1 MPSQRKLTASQQ
13 AVLEEHVDETFRNI
27 DRDYNKRTDPTSAI
41 PTVDIL
47 LSKRLSNLLDLILAI
62 PSIPPTAYLQ
72 VAYLLRFT
80 AAAREWIAG
89 YPLAWPTEYA
99 REIQAGRDLSKEEQA
114 QRTVSILLEFL
125 QALDRGWR
133 KVLGSE
139 ELVSGAVS
147 QIADQ
152 ASSQTTSVNRL
163 SLTITEKVRLRSSTL
178 SLRRTLIAWIERY
191 RKQHEAGS
199 QSNPSERL
207 MQMSRSR
214 QVSSTANDSDTDMF
228 AGCVDAAVDE
238 GVIQGGVS
246 ALIAEEGVADWEIA
260 IANSMSGTLQLIL

>member
-1 MPSQRKLTASQQ
+1 VRLLTLPA
-13 AVLEEHVDETFRNI
+13 
-27 DRDYNKRTDPTSAI
+27 YRTDPTSAI

-163 SLTITEKVRLRSSTL
+163 SLTITEK
-178 SLRRTLIAWIERY
+178 Y
-191 RKQHEAGS
+191 
-199 QSNPSERL
+199 
-207 MQMSRSR
+207 
-214 QVSSTANDSDTDMF
+214 VSS
-228 AGCVDAAVDE
+228 
-238 GVIQGGVS
+238 GGS
-246 ALIAEEGVADWEIA
+246 E
-260 IANSMSGTLQLIL
+260 